1 MSTLNVANVTD
12 GTTTVG
18 TSFVVN
24 GCAKA
29 YVFFDG
35 TAGTIAPSDGG
46 SQNVSSLTDDGT
58 GNYQINFTNSMQS
71 NANYAIFALSNAY
84 HTADGGKVAANANM
98 NTFGSGHSLEDAARC
113 SFQTIGD
120 LA

>member
-1 MSTLNVANVTD
+1 MSELRANTISAAD
-12 GTTTVG
+12 GTSPVTLTRQ
-18 TSFVVN
+18 SA
-24 GCAKA
+24 AKA

-35 TAGTIAPSDGG
+35 TASTIAPSPGG
-46 SQNVSSLTDDGT
+46 SQNVSTLTDDGT

-84 HTADGGKVAANANM
+84 HTADGGKVATNANM

-113 SFQTIGD
+113 SFQAIGD